1 MVFCPYHVTHFVRD
15 DLASQIR
22 SDLRELRNLWRIII
36 KERRAVF
43 YDRLA
48 TIHRLDADRF
58 TLLLAIEDVVLVWH
72 IDFDMCL
79 ADVDNER
86 SDLFAVQM
94 EFIALD
100 VGINSMGTDADCH
113 RDLIR
118 PFAVIDAV
126 IDRTIVCGGLC
137 D

>member
-15 DLASQIR
+15 DLTGQIG
-22 SDLRELRNLWRIII
+22 SDLRELRNLLRIII
-36 KERRAVF
+36 KEGRAVF

-79 ADVDNER
+79 ADIDNER
-86 SDLFAVQM
+86 SGLFAVQM
-94 EFIALD
+94 EFITLD
-100 VGINSMGTDADCH
+100 VGINGMGTDADCH

-118 PFAVIDAV
+118 PFTVIDAV
-126 IDRTIVCGGLC
+126 IDSTIVCGGLC